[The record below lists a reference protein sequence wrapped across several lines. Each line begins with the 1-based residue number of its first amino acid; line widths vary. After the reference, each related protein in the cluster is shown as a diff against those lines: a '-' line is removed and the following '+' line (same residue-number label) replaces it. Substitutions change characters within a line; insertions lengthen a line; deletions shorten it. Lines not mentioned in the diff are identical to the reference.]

1 MIYAEGAGRQ
11 TSKRCLPGTFPFPID
26 RRNEEQ
32 VFRPLGSLL
41 AGTTD
46 PNIPVRPL
54 HASFY
59 DFLTNKTCSASAVRF

>member
-32 VFRPLGSLL
+32 VFHPLGSLL

-46 PNIPVRPL
+46 PNIPVHPL